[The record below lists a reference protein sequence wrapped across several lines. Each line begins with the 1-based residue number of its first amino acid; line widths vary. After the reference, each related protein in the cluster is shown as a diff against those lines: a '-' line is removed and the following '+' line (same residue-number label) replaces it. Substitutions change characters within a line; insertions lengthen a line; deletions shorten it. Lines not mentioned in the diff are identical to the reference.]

1 MYEFRGP
8 KLRAKLESCLQ
19 DGKVSSILY
28 SSPNN
33 PSWICLTDEELRI
46 IGELATQYGVVV
58 IEDLAYFGMDFRKDY
73 GQPGQP
79 PYQPTVAKYTNN
91 FILLISSS
99 KAFSY
104 AGERIGVMV
113 VGDKVWTM
121 RSPDLLRYYNSDQFG
136 YALLFGTI
144 YGLSSGTSHSA
155 QCALAAMLKAV
166 NDGTV
171 DFVEIAREYGEK
183 AKVMKRLFLES
194 GFQIVYDK
202 DLEQPV
208 ADGFY
213 FTIAYPGMQGAALLS
228 ELLHYGIS
236 AITLD
241 TTGSERTEGLRACTS
256 LISRAQ
262 FPVLEERLKRFHQDH
277 PVAAAVR

>member
-1 MYEFRGP
+1 
-8 KLRAKLESCLQ
+8 
-19 DGKVSSILY
+19 
-28 SSPNN
+28 
-33 PSWICLTDEELRI
+33 
-46 IGELATQYGVVV
+46 
-58 IEDLAYFGMDFRKDY
+58 
-73 GQPGQP
+73 
-79 PYQPTVAKYTNN
+79 
-91 FILLISSS
+91 
-99 KAFSY
+99 
-104 AGERIGVMV
+104 
-113 VGDKVWTM
+113 
-121 RSPDLLRYYNSDQFG
+121 
-136 YALLFGTI
+136 
-144 YGLSSGTSHSA
+144 
-155 QCALAAMLKAV
+155 
-166 NDGTV
+166 
-171 DFVEIAREYGEK
+171 
-183 AKVMKRLFLES
+183 MKRLFLES